1 MRGEYVLDHRNGGIA
16 LLHGTHKVVEVSGCP
31 VSKAGGKRLFPGS
44 GDLVM
49 QITGKL

>member
-1 MRGEYVLDHRNGGIA
+1 MGGKSVLNHRDGGIA
-16 LLHGTHKVVEVSGCP
+16 LLHRTHQVGEVSGCR

-49 QITGKL
+49 QITEKR